1 MVCFSS
7 ATFLRNR
14 RFPFLKVLHFLDLSK
29 HALHLSVLVAGAK
42 SGVAA
47 AYGSA
52 AGVETEVGTAGNGE
66 GSTSSR
72 GQISKGGEFTETESF
87 EVLHVDPAPSASTCS
102 WLLGFFTTGWSSNVD
117 SASCF
122 N

>member
-14 RFPFLKVLHFLDLSK
+14 KFPFLKVVHFLDLSK
-29 HALHLSVLVAGAK
+29 HALHLSVLVAGVK

-66 GSTSSR
+66 GSTSQR
-72 GQISKGGEFTETESF
+72 GQISKGGEKLLSKAMLLVDEDVAGRSHVN
-87 EVLHVDPAPSASTCS
+87 VLQC
-102 WLLGFFTTGWSSNVD
+102 GFS
-117 SASCF
+117 
-122 N
+122 

>member
-1 MVCFSS
+1 M
-7 ATFLRNR
+7 
-14 RFPFLKVLHFLDLSK
+14 
-29 HALHLSVLVAGAK
+29 SVLVTGVK

-52 AGVETEVGTAGNGE
+52 AGVETVVATAGNGE

-72 GQISKGGEFTETESF
+72 GQISKGGEFTDTESF
-87 EVLHVDPAPSASTCS
+87 GVLDPAPSASAFSC
-102 WLLGFFTTGWSSNVD
+102 LLGFFTTGWSSNVD
-117 SASCF
+117 SASRF